1 MSVIS
6 KTISNSSNSTTDH
19 PLWSAAHTQSHSRL
33 NSFSQD
39 KDPNASASLIFER
52 NVEDPLFLS
61 QGSRPVSRPVSRA
74 ISRSVS
80 RNASR
85 PLSRK
90 PSQATIATL
99 SNTNNNGGGTVTNY
113 TSANIIHK
121 PLPTK
126 RNSSFSF
133 SSPSTDLRRYN
144 TNPNNNN
151 NNNNINSVTSSQI
164 RRVNTGNPQLYSPS
178 FPGNTSFNNNNYSN
192 YNGGTGTP
200 TQSNDNYLHSLENF
214 VPPALDESCSIVT
227 DVNTKLGDVD
237 MIYSKRP
244 STLGL
249 DMALGRTRSS
259 SFATP
264 RAQSTHDLGLQSN
277 PSTRQTSDEFP
288 SSSPSPPSRLLRFY
302 SYADML
308 SDENIQ
314 QQQQQYQQQIQGQNS
329 SSNST
334 MHPNQ
339 HRPDL
344 LNHNSY
350 SNDDK
355 FDDRKEAGFGT
366 ERSTVPRISPSPPM
380 TDTPSSLSASSFFI
394 NPFTRTKKEQQQQHE
409 ADATKNKKNSLRRH
423 KSPGTLQTLR
433 SKFHLHSDSSGSQ
446 DECDDN
452 ECDDNECE
460 NGPQSRQKSIREKSP
475 KSVGNIGLSSGP
487 NSTST
492 TGSDPL
498 KEDDLYPDGDVATI
512 SDKNGIVNDYNY
524 EDSGDER
531 LQKER
536 VTDIL
541 RRRVTET
548 KSPTT
553 QSYGHGYLDRGTDR
567 STATSPIEQNQH

>member
-99 SNTNNNGGGTVTNY
+99 SNT
-113 TSANIIHK
+113 
-121 PLPTK
+121 
-126 RNSSFSF
+126 
-133 SSPSTDLRRYN
+133 
-144 TNPNNNN
+144 
-151 NNNNINSVTSSQI
+151 
-164 RRVNTGNPQLYSPS
+164 
-178 FPGNTSFNNNNYSN
+178 
-192 YNGGTGTP
+192 
-200 TQSNDNYLHSLENF
+200 NDNYLHSLENF